1 MVPAST
7 PHFGGTKRS
16 LCALWDSH
24 AASEA
29 FRSFRLAVQ
38 HSLGHCAPPPR
49 QAPGAH
55 YLLAQVILEDWVYD
69 LEKFA
74 AVHPGGATAV
84 KLFGGSNATAHY
96 YMLHQHK
103 EIRLKL
109 LAPFR
114 LRPAGAPVGPS
125 AREGDPAFILNSP
138 AYQDL
143 KTRVRKAIPNQVPTL
158 FPPQR
163 AGRRWCPAAAC

>member
-1 MVPAST
+1 
-7 PHFGGTKRS
+7 
-16 LCALWDSH
+16 
-24 AASEA
+24 
-29 FRSFRLAVQ
+29 
-38 HSLGHCAPPPR
+38 
-49 QAPGAH
+49 
-55 YLLAQVILEDWVYD
+55 
-69 LEKFA
+69 
-74 AVHPGGATAV
+74 V